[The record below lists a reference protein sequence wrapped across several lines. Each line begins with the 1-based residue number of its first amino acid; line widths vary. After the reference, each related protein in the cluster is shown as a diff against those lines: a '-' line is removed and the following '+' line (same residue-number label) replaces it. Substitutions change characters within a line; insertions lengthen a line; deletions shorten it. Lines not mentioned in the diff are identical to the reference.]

1 MLIAQKLLLMMKKRI
16 FTGAGV
22 AIATPMLPDGSI
34 HWDELGRMI
43 DWQIQNHT
51 DCIVICGTTGE
62 SATMTDQEH
71 IDSIRFAVEHAAGR
85 IPVVAGAGSNDTRY
99 AVEMAKEAKKL
110 GADGILVVTP
120 YYNKCSQTGLAKH
133 FEMIADAAE
142 LPMILYNV
150 PSRTGVNIS

>member
-1 MLIAQKLLLMMKKRI
+1 MGREQPFLTLIAQKLLLMMKKRI

-43 DWQIQNHT
+43 DWQIENHT

-85 IPVVAGAGSNDTRY
+85 S
-99 AVEMAKEAKKL
+99 
-110 GADGILVVTP
+110 
-120 YYNKCSQTGLAKH
+120 
-133 FEMIADAAE
+133 
-142 LPMILYNV
+142 
-150 PSRTGVNIS
+150 